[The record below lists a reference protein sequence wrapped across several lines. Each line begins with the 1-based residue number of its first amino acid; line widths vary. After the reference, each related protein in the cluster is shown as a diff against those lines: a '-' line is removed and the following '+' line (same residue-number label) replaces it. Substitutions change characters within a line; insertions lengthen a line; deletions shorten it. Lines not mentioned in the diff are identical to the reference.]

1 MPGGLTQKFLCS
13 DDGQYGSKIWK
24 VKYTLPQE
32 KRPNAEVFTEVAANR
47 LLWMLR
53 LYSDT
58 TNPVKVECKGCPE
71 DPWFDYYKQ
80 KKSYHDRDTTRV
92 FAFAIVEEKLPGAQ
106 FKHRTK
112 KGEVYTEGFK
122 FKDFLKDSDARSQ
135 TENHARFLLASVHG
149 LLYSTDSKA
158 GNQKLICI
166 RNQSKKEIKAKGC
179 KKIVAFTKDLG
190 FSFGGHDITDIKT
203 SKTNYEYWKNHTLI
217 NSECVIDTHIIGE
230 WGIRFQLTKEQL
242 DFVSERFQAISRS
255 FKYATPDG
263 MSRENRIETIPKA
276 WADLTLEKI
285 ASLNKA
291 TNCK

>member
-1 MPGGLTQKFLCS
+1 MSFNHRRCQ
-13 DDGQYGSKIWK
+13 
-24 VKYTLPQE
+24 
-32 KRPNAEVFTEVAANR
+32 
-47 LLWMLR
+47 
-53 LYSDT
+53 SDT

-166 RNQSKKEIKAKGC
+166 RNQSKKKRLR
-179 KKIVAFTKDLG
+179 VLVWRT
-190 FSFGGHDITDIKT
+190 
-203 SKTNYEYWKNHTLI
+203 
-217 NSECVIDTHIIGE
+217 
-230 WGIRFQLTKEQL
+230 
-242 DFVSERFQAISRS
+242 
-255 FKYATPDG
+255 
-263 MSRENRIETIPKA
+263 
-276 WADLTLEKI
+276 
-285 ASLNKA
+285 
-291 TNCK
+291 